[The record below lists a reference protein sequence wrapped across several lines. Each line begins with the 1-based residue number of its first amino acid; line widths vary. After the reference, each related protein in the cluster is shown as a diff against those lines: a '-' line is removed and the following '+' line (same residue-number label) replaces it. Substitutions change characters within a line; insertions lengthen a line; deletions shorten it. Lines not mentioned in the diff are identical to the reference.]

1 MSGATGNATP
11 PRAAAREN
19 AMRGN
24 VLVALHRDAVA
35 PRFDRATEAWLGR
48 IDGEG
53 GLARS
58 RTMVLASATA
68 EELCRIIL
76 TENVT
81 TVVCCGIEQEF
92 HDYLTWKR
100 ITVLDGVVG
109 GRDAVIGALLAGTL
123 KADAVLGGV

>member
-1 MSGATGNATP
+1 MNSSENGTVPSGT
-11 PRAAAREN
+11 ARQEGGV
-19 AMRGN
+19 RGN

-48 IDGEG
+48 IDSEG

-58 RTMVLASATA
+58 RTMVLAKASA

-76 TENVT
+76 TENVAI
-81 TVVCCGIEQEF
+81 VVCCGIEQEF
-92 HDYLTWKR
+92 YDYLTWKR

>member
-1 MSGATGNATP
+1 MSSNDNGMVASRTGRSGGGT
-11 PRAAAREN
+11 
-19 AMRGN
+19 RGN

-48 IDGEG
+48 IDSEG

-58 RTMVLASATA
+58 RTMVLANASA

-76 TENVT
+76 TENVAV
-81 TVVCCGIEQEF
+81 VVCCGIEQEF
-92 HDYLTWKR
+92 YDYLTWKR